1 MNKLCLLLLSASVIL
16 TGCGGDSNNDENKQ
30 DNIAPVITL
39 NGASSITI
47 EYGSSYEELG
57 ATATDAVDGT
67 VNVDISNT
75 LDLSVLGTYII
86 NYTAADNSGNTAT
99 ATREVNIVD
108 TTPPDL
114 SLVGNSTIELLATEH
129 YEELGATAVD
139 NYDGN
144 IAVST
149 SSNLDSDSAGSYTIT
164 YTATDTSGNTTSV
177 ERSVQ
182 VLASNVLTVQAQNY
196 FTGAPISSAEISVNS
211 IRPDHTISRSGTT
224 DANGSI
230 AILTSHDAS
239 RLIVNA
245 DARGYGEHSTIAY
258 NGDNSATV
266 FLQPVNATVEF
277 SASAVANLDVD
288 GQNIV
293 TLPANAIVDE
303 NGNTPTGNLTAEIT
317 IIDPSVDPS
326 LMPGNYETINTET
339 GEVSKI
345 ESFGAISVQFSDSA
359 NNQYNLATGQTAVIK
374 IPATGDN
381 PPDSIP
387 LYYFD
392 RDSGFWVEEGTA
404 TLSND
409 ENGNSYYEGNVS
421 HFTTWNADIIY
432 DSIQIQS
439 CVVDANGN
447 GTPNAQVTTQGVDYL
462 GQSWARTDV
471 NGSFSIAAKKNATV
485 LLSIKTATGFSR
497 TYTIDTNENNYVQD
511 ECIQLSPAAAVITL
525 TWGENPRDLDTH
537 FFGPSTESGGEA
549 FHIYYVD
556 TEISLNNSAI
566 WLDVDDID
574 SYGPEIT
581 TISSFPFAGRYS
593 YAIYHFDGTGN
604 ISSSPARVKLEYA
617 GQTQIFAPPAGTATE
632 CWAVF
637 DFVVSDIGTV
647 TIEPATRWA
656 DRDYCYAES
665 YGMQSS
671 VITPQNT
678 ATKTNKP
685 LLQTMIKSKYYDK
698 K

>member
-1 MNKLCLLLLSASVIL
+1 MNKLCLFLLSAAVIL
-16 TGCGGDSNNDENKQ
+16 SGCGGDSNSDENKQ
-30 DNIAPVITL
+30 DKTAPVITL

-57 ATATDAVDGT
+57 ATATDAVDGS
-67 VNVDISNT
+67 VNVDISNN
-75 LDLSVLGTYII
+75 LDLSVLGTYIV
-86 NYTAADNSGNTAT
+86 NYTATDNSGNTAT
-99 ATREVNIVD
+99 ATREVNVVD
-108 TTPPDL
+108 TTPPEL
-114 SLVGNSTIELLATEH
+114 SLAGNSTIELLATES

-144 IAVST
+144 ITVAT
-149 SSNLDSDSAGSYTIT
+149 ATNLDTSIAGSYTIT
-164 YTATDTSGNTTSV
+164 YTATDTSGNTASV

-182 VLASNVLTVQAQNY
+182 VLASKKLTVQAQNY
-196 FTGAPISSAEISVNS
+196 FTGVPIPSAEISVNS

-224 DANGSI
+224 DTNGNI
-230 AILTSHDAS
+230 AILTSSDAS

-245 DARGYGEHSTIAY
+245 DARGYGEYSTIAY

-345 ESFGAISVQFSDSA
+345 ESFGAISVQFLDSA
-359 NNQYNLATGQTAVIK
+359 STQYNLASGQTAVIK
-374 IPATGDN
+374 IPTTGDN

-404 TLSND
+404 TLSSD
-409 ENGNSYYEGNVS
+409 ANGNSYYEGNVS

-432 DSIQIQS
+432 DSIQIQM
-439 CVVDANGN
+439 CVVDANGD
-447 GTPNAQVTTQGVDYL
+447 GTPNAQVTTQGIDYI
-462 GQSWARTDV
+462 GQSWARTDD
-471 NGSFSIAAKKNATV
+471 NGSFSIAAKKNAAV
-485 LLSIKTATGFSR
+485 LLSIKTGTGFSR
-497 TYTIDTNENNYVQD
+497 TYTIETGENNYVQD

-525 TWGENPRDLDTH
+525 TWGENPSDLDTH
-537 FFGPSTESGGEA
+537 FFGPSTESGEA
-549 FHIYYVD
+549 AFQID
-556 TEISLNNSAI
+556 FTNTEVALNNSTI
-566 WLDVDDID
+566 WLDVDDVN

-593 YAIYHFDGTGN
+593 YAVYHFDGTGN
-604 ISSSPARVKLEYA
+604 IASSPARVKLEYA
-617 GQTQIFAPPAGTATE
+617 GQTQVFAPPAGTATE

-647 TIEPATRWA
+647 TIEPMARWT
-656 DRDYCYAES
+656 DSDYCHAQY
-665 YGMQSS
+665 YGTQSS
-671 VITPQNT
+671 VITTPNT
-678 ATKTNKP
+678 VQKTNKP
-685 LLQTMIKSKYYDK
+685 LLQKMIKSKYYDK